1 MRPKRGRPRPE
12 RRTENYTQNT
22 TMNETKTRQ
31 HRACVIRAYHHSTV
45 SFYLPFTAHH
55 QFRILN
61 FVFWFFWRIVPSSP
75 CFHTFTKKNCFK
87 NLHPLERGG
96 GKKISKPPPNPSIL
110 FLIEASKS
118 RNQNE
123 SWIWQRCACVTT
135 FPFAEACFEQ
145 TRRFRINWE
154 FHVVDETVYKFIS
167 TYIRHI
173 KWHFI
178 HVKTVWQVNRI
189 ICHKCIF
196 TKNDQTE
203 KQLEKTFKT
212 LSINLINLATWFFN
226 IWHTL
231 STHFCCPSFYH
242 QITGQ
247 QCTKGKKAWKLTGCD
262 NSLT

>member
-1 MRPKRGRPRPE
+1 MNWNNKTDISVLFAKLAARRVNAPQTWPTQTGETYGKLYTKHNDERNEDAATPRL
-12 RRTENYTQNT
+12 R
-22 TMNETKTRQ
+22 
-31 HRACVIRAYHHSTV
+31 HSRIPPLHV

-61 FVFWFFWRIVPSSP
+61 FVFGFFWRILPLLSH
-75 CFHTFTKKNCFK
+75 FLWEFINKKNCFK
-87 NLHPLERGG
+87 NLHPLESGG
-96 GKKISKPPPNPSIL
+96 GKKISKPPPNPSFL

-154 FHVVDETVYKFIS
+154 FHVVDEPVYKFIS
-167 TYIRHI
+167 TYILHI

-189 ICHKCIF
+189 ICQKCIF
-196 TKNDQTE
+196 RETIRKDFQDP
-203 KQLEKTFKT
+203 L
-212 LSINLINLATWFFN
+212 
-226 IWHTL
+226 
-231 STHFCCPSFYH
+231 Y
-242 QITGQ
+242 
-247 QCTKGKKAWKLTGCD
+247 
-262 NSLT
+262 

>member
-31 HRACVIRAYHHSTV
+31 HRACVIRAYHHSTSRFIFHLLHIT
-45 SFYLPFTAHH
+45 SFEFWILFLVFLTYLLPLLSHFLWE
-55 QFRILN
+55 FIN
-61 FVFWFFWRIVPSSP
+61 
-75 CFHTFTKKNCFK
+75 KKNCFK
-87 NLHPLERGG
+87 NLHPLESGG
-96 GKKISKPPPNPSIL
+96 GKKISKPPPNPSFL

-154 FHVVDETVYKFIS
+154 FHVVDEPVYKFIS
-167 TYIRHI
+167 TYILHI

-189 ICHKCIF
+189 ICQKCIF
-196 TKNDQTE
+196 RETIRKDFQDP
-203 KQLEKTFKT
+203 L
-212 LSINLINLATWFFN
+212 
-226 IWHTL
+226 
-231 STHFCCPSFYH
+231 Y
-242 QITGQ
+242 
-247 QCTKGKKAWKLTGCD
+247 
-262 NSLT
+262 